1 MKKAQDQFYKNK
13 TGFGPFLNYDN
24 AIGIDRDVDKTTNK
38 IKDKENLYKTGFGH
52 VFLKVWGDDWL
63 LNLF

>member
-1 MKKAQDQFYKNK
+1 M
-13 TGFGPFLNYDN
+13 
-24 AIGIDRDVDKTTNK
+24 GIDRDVDKTTNK